1 MATQETLDR
10 VQALYVAYYGRPADQ
25 EGQEYWADRIEAEG
39 EGAIINAFGTS
50 EEYTELS
57 EGQGNATLVNNIYL
71 QAFGRNA
78 EPEGLAYYSGV
89 LANGEKSLAEIALT
103 ITNAAQG
110 IDQQT
115 FNARVEAAAA
125 YTADFGAAAD
135 YDLVAAKDA
144 IESAEP
150 GLFVPNI
157 TAAIEELQS
166 AQQAESDYL
175 QNEVAA
181 NEAVAANLQTA
192 GITEPTDS
200 QIDVALGA
208 ELGLAVDE
216 VVFQGDAINT
226 LDPNQSIAQ
235 AQIAA
240 QKEAYAQA
248 IVSAEA
254 AVAETDG
261 LQAAVNS
268 LLTAETRYETALKAE
283 IDTDSDLDGEFAKFT
298 TVNDDGVATTEF
310 VLNDNGTV
318 DYVADTAAGGAEAF
332 IEADSNGNLVL
343 AEGVTA
349 SNFDGLDA
357 LISTAQAQYNATA
370 AVTKQKSSLDA
381 AITKVV
387 GLDDTTTA
395 ITYAP
400 ATTEG
405 EVDLTFDSA
414 AGTTS
419 VSGAY
424 INAESQAMA
433 FNEAVADYQELSA
446 LNEQYGNLDK
456 AVTDAKA
463 ELAELDVNFVEYADA
478 AVATDGAD
486 LFIFDAEVNGGDVTL
501 GTADSAAEFGFA
513 GEDLLYIGDSFT
525 RVNVEAGV
533 DLTSTAQGSASA
545 QEVFFQQVGVDTVLS
560 FESEAFQGSATTG
573 FEGAQVTL
581 TGVNV
586 EDLQIENGYVTIA

>member
-25 EGQEYWADRIEAEG
+25 EGQEYWADRLEAEG
-39 EGAIINAFGTS
+39 ESAIINAFGNS
-50 EEYTELS
+50 EEYAALA
-57 EGQGNATLVNNIYL
+57 EGQGNATLVNNIYQ
-71 QAFGRNA
+71 QAFGRDA
-78 EPEGLAYYSGV
+78 DPEGLAYYTGV
-89 LANGEKSLAEIALT
+89 LANGEKTLAEIALT

-110 IDQQT
+110 IDMQT
-115 FNARVEAAAA
+115 FNARVEAAAE
-125 YTADFGAAAD
+125 YTADFGGAED

-166 AQQAESDYL
+166 AEQAESDYL

-181 NEAVAANLQTA
+181 NEAVAENLQTA
-192 GITEPTDS
+192 GFTEPTDS
-200 QIDVALGA
+200 QIDLALST
-208 ELGLAVDE
+208 ELGLAEDE
-216 VVFQGDAINT
+216 VELQGDAIAT
-226 LDPNQSIAQ
+226 LDSNKSIAQ

-268 LLTAETRYETALKAE
+268 LLTAETRYETALKTE

-318 DYVADTAAGGAEAF
+318 DYDADTGVAGVEAF

-349 SNFDGLDA
+349 SNFEGLDA

-370 AVTKQKSSLDA
+370 AVTKQKSSLDS

-387 GLDDTTTA
+387 SLDDTTTA

-405 EVDLTFDSA
+405 EVDLTFAS
-414 AGTTS
+414 GTTS
-419 VSGAY
+419 DSGAL
-424 INAESQAMA
+424 INAESKAIA
-433 FNEAVADYQELSA
+433 FDEAVADYQELSA

-501 GTADSAAEFGFA
+501 GTADTAAEFGFA

-533 DLTSTAQGSASA
+533 DLTNTAQGSAST
-545 QEVFFQQVGVDTVLS
+545 QEVFFQQVGSDTVLS
-560 FESEAFQGSATTG
+560 FESEAFQGNATTG

-586 EDLQIENGYVTIA
+586 EDLQIENGYITIA